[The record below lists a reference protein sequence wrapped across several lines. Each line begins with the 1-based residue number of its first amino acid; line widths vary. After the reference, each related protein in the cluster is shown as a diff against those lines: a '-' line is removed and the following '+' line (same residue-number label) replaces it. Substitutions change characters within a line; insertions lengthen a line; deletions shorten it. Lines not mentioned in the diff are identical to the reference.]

1 MYKIIVQYVLLFI
14 VVIFIFFGY
23 EKGGEKIQEKKKK
36 KQRISEDT
44 LMLLSMI
51 GGCYGALISMYLF
64 RHKINKTKF
73 KYGIPSTVIA
83 FSLLLYLVEK
93 LF

>member
-1 MYKIIVQYVLLFI
+1 MYKIIVQYVVIMSVVTFI
-14 VVIFIFFGY
+14 DFGAD
-23 EKGGEKIQEKKKK
+23 KGLAKAQEKKKK